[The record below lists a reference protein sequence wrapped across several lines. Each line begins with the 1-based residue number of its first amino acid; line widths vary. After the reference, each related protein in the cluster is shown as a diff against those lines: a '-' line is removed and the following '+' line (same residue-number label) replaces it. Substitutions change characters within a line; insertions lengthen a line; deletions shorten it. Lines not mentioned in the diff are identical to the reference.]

1 MSQNLQTLSVGS
13 SEMDNP
19 FKLTDEKLIA
29 RFQDG
34 DINAYNELVNRYKDK
49 LLNFVFR
56 YFNNREQAED
66 VVQETMIKLYTHASY
81 YKNIAKFSTWIYT
94 IAKNNALTELRK
106 NKRKQTDSLWTNEG
120 KPIDIEMKDES
131 LEKTVHNQIAVEEL
145 NKYLDEIPENF
156 RVAVVLRDFQEL
168 SYEEISKIL
177 EIPIGTIKSRIN
189 RGRIQ
194 LSEKMKHFKAV
205 SYTHLTLPTILLV

>member
-1 MSQNLQTLSVGS
+1 MNQNLQTLSVES
-13 SEMDNP
+13 SKMDNP

-34 DINAYNELVNRYKDK
+34 DVNAYNELVNRYKDK

-177 EIPIGTIKSRIN
+177 KIPIGTIKSRIN

-194 LSEKMKHFKAV
+194 LSEKMKHFKEQ
-205 SYTHLTLPTILLV
+205 

>member
-1 MSQNLQTLSVGS
+1 MNQNLQTLSAES
-13 SEMDNP
+13 SEMNSP

-34 DINAYNELVNRYKDK
+34 DINAYNELVDRYKDR

-66 VVQETMIKLYTHASY
+66 VVQETLIKLYTHASY
-81 YKNIAKFSTWIYT
+81 YKNIAKFSTWLYT

-106 NKRKQTDSLWTNEG
+106 NKRKRTDSLWTNEG
-120 KPIDIEMKDES
+120 KPIDIETKGDS
-131 LEKTVHNQIAVEEL
+131 LEKTVHNEIAVEAL
-145 NKYLDEIPENF
+145 NRYLDEIPENF
-156 RVAVVLRDFQEL
+156 RIAVVLRDFQEL

-194 LSEKMKHFKAV
+194 LSEKMKHFKEQ
-205 SYTHLTLPTILLV
+205 

>member
-1 MSQNLQTLSVGS
+1 MSQNLQTLSAGS

-34 DINAYNELVNRYKDK
+34 DVNAYNELVNRYKDK

-106 NKRKQTDSLWTNEG
+106 NKRKKTDSLWTNEG

-131 LEKTVHNQIAVEEL
+131 LEKTVHNQIAVEQL

-194 LSEKMKHFKAV
+194 LSEKMKHFKEK
-205 SYTHLTLPTILLV
+205 

>member
-106 NKRKQTDSLWTNEG
+106 NKRKKTDSLWTNEG
-120 KPIDIEMKDES
+120 KPIDIETKGES

-194 LSEKMKHFKAV
+194 LSEKMKHFKE
-205 SYTHLTLPTILLV
+205 